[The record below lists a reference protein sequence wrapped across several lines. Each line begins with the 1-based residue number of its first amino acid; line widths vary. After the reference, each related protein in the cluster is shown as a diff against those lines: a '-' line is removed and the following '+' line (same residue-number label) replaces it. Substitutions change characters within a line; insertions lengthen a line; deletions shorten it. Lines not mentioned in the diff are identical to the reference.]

1 MIPSATHRVSMRFA
15 LIPACAWL
23 ILLAGC
29 DSNTP
34 SSPTASPAAVTNAA
48 STNGVAA
55 ASRPAAAEEP
65 HYHLDHAQ
73 VGLPVVKLWIGAT
86 ELKSEVC
93 TTLPQVATGLMHR
106 RGIGPE
112 ESMLF
117 VFGTGD
123 RRSFYMKNVP
133 FDIAAAYIDTDGMI
147 REVVQLKRFEE
158 RPVPS
163 VNDNIQFVLE
173 TAPDWFTRNG
183 IGAGTLIRT
192 ESGSLREVL
201 GARAVLR

>member
-1 MIPSATHRVSMRFA
+1 MRSRPAHRPQMRFA
-15 LIPACAWL
+15 LIPA
-23 ILLAGC
+23 LLALALAAGC
-29 DSNTP
+29 GSDT
-34 SSPTASPAAVTNAA
+34 SSPISSSVTATNAPGGSVS
-48 STNGVAA
+48 STNVATKA
-55 ASRPAAAEEP
+55 EP

-73 VGLPVVKLWIGAT
+73 VGLPKVRLWIGAS
-86 ELKSEVC
+86 EVQAEVC
-93 TTLPQVATGLMHR
+93 TSLPQVATGLMHR
-106 RGIGPE
+106 QGIGPN

-117 VFGTGD
+117 VFGSGD

-133 FDIAAAYIDTDGMI
+133 FDIAAAYIDTDGMV

-183 IGAGTLIRT
+183 IQAGTLIRT
-192 ESGSLREVL
+192 DSGSLREVL
-201 GARAVLR
+201 GPRAVLR